1 VREPFLAEV
10 AWADAAVRVIG
21 SIKRDPALPGDPAL
35 EVLLRERDGDREFA
49 APTKVLEP
57 GDDPLDLWF
66 DAQVTVE
73 SVAGGGPLPRG
84 LWDLDLAV
92 RNDGESGLVPLG
104 RDRST
109 SIDVSPQR
117 HFLRDSTMVTVYF
130 SVHGTLAI
138 DVGGEPHTAGSTG
151 AGSVTWKEREEELEI
166 SGHLDFPDAAMPIS
180 ATLTLREQA
189 TGRVYEVIAML
200 KAGQSGLDY
209 KADIP
214 MTRALIDD
222 PLPRG
227 AWDAFLILGFSGM
240 HRELRVMAPDR
251 PAETQV
257 WRRLRHVKVSSSRA
271 PAPLTITVGH
281 P

>member
-1 VREPFLAEV
+1 MREPFLAEV
-10 AWADAAVRVIG
+10 TWAESAVRVVG
-21 SIKRDPALPGDPAL
+21 WIKRDPALPDDPSL
-35 EVLLRERDGDREFA
+35 ELLLRERDGDREFA

-66 DAQVTVE
+66 DAHVPMN
-73 SVAGGGPLPRG
+73 SVAGGPLPRG

-92 RNDGESGLVPLG
+92 RYDGESLLVPLG

-109 SIDVSPQR
+109 SIDVSPRR

-138 DVGGEPHTAGSTG
+138 DVGGEPHTAGSTR
-151 AGSVTWKEREEELEI
+151 ADAVIWKESEEELEI
-166 SGHLDFPDAAMPIS
+166 SGHLDFRDAAMPIS

-200 KAGQSGLDY
+200 KSGQGGLDY

-257 WRRLRHVKVSSSRA
+257 WRRLRHVKVSSSQA
-271 PAPLTITVGH
+271 PAPLTITVGG
-281 P
+281 